1 MIRSPADF
9 GRFTKQEVLMNSF
22 TYSYPVKVYFG
33 EKAAFRNLAA
43 ELAKVGQNVLL
54 AYGGGFIKK
63 NGAYDELLDIKQ
75 AYEMGKSVR

>member
-63 NGAYDELLDIKQ
+63 NGVYDELLDIKQ